1 MRRAY
6 LLIILLTV
14 AAVGLGLWADL
25 TQRSVARDYLHQTE
39 SLRQQVK
46 AGEMEAAEEAEASI
60 HARWDKDSR
69 WLNCMIPS
77 PHPGGV
83 HRLSTAVHRP
93 GNGLGGRKHEGPGS
107 ASGCL
112 YGHRPERFP
121 PPLQCAVISGRW

>member
-39 SLRQQVK
+39 TLRRQVK

-60 HARWDKDSR
+60 HAKWDKDSL
-69 WLNCMIPS
+69 WLNCLIDHHHTRAVS
-77 PHPGGV
+77 TAFLQ
-83 HRLSTAVHRP
+83 LSTALEMGWADESMKALDLLQDAFTDIGQSDFPH
-93 GNGLGGRKHEGPGS
+93 
-107 ASGCL
+107 L
-112 YGHRPERFP
+112 YNV
-121 PPLQCAVISGRW
+121 L